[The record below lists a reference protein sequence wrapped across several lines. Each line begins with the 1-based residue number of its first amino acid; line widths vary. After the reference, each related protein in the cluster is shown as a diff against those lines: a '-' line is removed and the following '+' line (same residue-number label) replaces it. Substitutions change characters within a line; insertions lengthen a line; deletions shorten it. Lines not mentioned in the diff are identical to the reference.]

1 LTFFFPPDFYFYS
14 ITLRIRCQVLL
25 YYITYYWIDTGL
37 EYTATK
43 EHLNFLEKEYG
54 IEIQRIKPKK
64 SIPTCVKQYG
74 VPFLSKYVSEQMM
87 RLQAH
92 GFQWE
97 DEPLEVLL
105 KNIQN
110 VKRLCNGGVIVTMQ
124 TEKFRK

>member
-1 LTFFFPPDFYFYS
+1 
-14 ITLRIRCQVLL
+14 
-25 YYITYYWIDTGL
+25 
-37 EYTATK
+37 
-43 EHLNFLEKEYG
+43 
-54 IEIQRIKPKK
+54 
-64 SIPTCVKQYG
+64 
-74 VPFLSKYVSEQMM
+74 MM